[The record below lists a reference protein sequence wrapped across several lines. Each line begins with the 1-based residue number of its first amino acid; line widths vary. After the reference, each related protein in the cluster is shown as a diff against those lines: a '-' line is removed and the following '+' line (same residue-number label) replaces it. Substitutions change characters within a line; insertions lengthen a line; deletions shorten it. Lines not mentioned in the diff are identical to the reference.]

1 MYDRYRLIAAIATL
15 FIFLLT
21 AFPVQTIVT
30 AFLIAIAYFILRN
43 LPRLTASGISD
54 AGNGRE
60 IRRRDALRIAKIYL
74 SPYKDIWRDLKLS
87 NKLCSVQLWA
97 DGKTITAREYMKPK
111 RSFRVMY
118 SQVHPTEELWNMFCM
133 AFSFNTSFDG
143 LVQLC
148 NTFQVQ
154 ISVAEETPQI
164 ENKANNITP
173 KKTSNNT
180 IKVDMDTST
189 KTNNNT
195 EKTDINNASEVEIT
209 ALPGISIVMAKK
221 LVKKREEINGFK
233 KVDDVI
239 LFLHVKPHIEKQL
252 RELICVNKIKTSIK
266 IKRNKERSVD
276 L

>member
-21 AFPVQTIVT
+21 VFPVQTIVT
-30 AFLIAIAYFILRN
+30 AILIAIAYFILRN

-97 DGKTITAREYMKPK
+97 DGETITAREYMKPK

-148 NTFQVQ
+148 NTYQVQ
-154 ISVAEETPQI
+154 IAVTGETQI
-164 ENKANNITP
+164 ENNANNITP
-173 KKTSNNT
+173 KTTSNNI
-180 IKVDMDTST
+180 IKVDADIRP

-195 EKTDINNASEVEIT
+195 EKIDINNASEVEIT

>member
-30 AFLIAIAYFILRN
+30 AILIAIAYFILRN

-148 NTFQVQ
+148 NTYQVQ
-154 ISVAEETPQI
+154 IAVTGEMQI
-164 ENKANNITP
+164 ENNANNITP
-173 KKTSNNT
+173 KTTSNNI
-180 IKVDMDTST
+180 IKVDADIRP

-195 EKTDINNASEVEIT
+195 EKIDINNASEVEIT

-221 LVKKREEINGFK
+221 LVKKREVINGFK

>member
-30 AFLIAIAYFILRN
+30 AILIAIAYFILRN
-43 LPRLTASGISD
+43 LPRLTAIGISD

-97 DGKTITAREYMKPK
+97 DGETITAREYMKPK

-148 NTFQVQ
+148 NTYQVQ
-154 ISVAEETPQI
+154 IAVTGETQI
-164 ENKANNITP
+164 ENNANNITP
-173 KKTSNNT
+173 KTTSNNI
-180 IKVDMDTST
+180 IKVDADIRP

-195 EKTDINNASEVEIT
+195 EKIDINNASEVEIT